1 MLSLSGF
8 LATDLELVSST
19 SLPAG
24 HPPSRRKSSA
34 ADGAAAER
42 QLARWIAEGDE
53 AALAE
58 LFDLVGP
65 ILYAVALGISEDVR
79 HAEGAV
85 EETFAELWEKRAWLG
100 RLPAL
105 SPWLLERCRTWAM
118 ALRSGTQVPSA
129 RALQDRAGDVP
140 LTRRLLRCPPSLR
153 TAKVNEAWE
162 RLSPPE
168 RQVVILASRAGLI
181 VSEIAG
187 RLGIGITEVHAL
199 MRHGLQLLRN
209 GLEGTLRRESV

>member
-1 MLSLSGF
+1 
-8 LATDLELVSST
+8 VSAT
-19 SLPAG
+19 SLPADQ
-24 HPPSRRKSSA
+24 PSRRKASA
-34 ADGAAAER
+34 PDGAAAER

-65 ILYAVALGISEDVR
+65 TLYAIALGISEDAR

-85 EETFAELWEKRAWLG
+85 EESFAELWEKRAWLG

-118 ALRSGTQVPSA
+118 ALKAGTAVPSA

-140 LTRRLLRCPPSLR
+140 LTRRLLRCPPALR
-153 TAKVNEAWE
+153 TARVNGALE
-162 RLSPPE
+162 RLGPRE
-168 RQVVILASRAGLI
+168 RQVILLASRAGLGAA
-181 VSEIAG
+181 EIAQ
-187 RLGIGITEVHAL
+187 RLSVEADEVHAL
-199 MRHGLQLLRN
+199 MHRGLQELRK
-209 GLEGTLRRESV
+209 GLEHTLRRETL

>member
-1 MLSLSGF
+1 MHRHYS
-8 LATDLELVSST
+8 EPVSSPP
-19 SLPAG
+19 LPANQ
-24 HPPSRRKSSA
+24 PPSRRKSSA
-34 ADGAAAER
+34 PDGAAAER
-42 QLARWIAEGDE
+42 QLAQWIAEGDE
-53 AALAE
+53 AALGE

-65 ILYAVALGISEDVR
+65 LLHATALGISEDTR

-85 EETFAELWEKRAWLG
+85 EETFAELWEKRAWLT

-118 ALRSGTQVPSA
+118 ALRSGTPVPSA

-153 TAKVNEAWE
+153 TSRVNRALEQ
-162 RLSPPE
+162 LSPSE
-168 RQVVILASRAGLI
+168 RDVIALASRAGLN

-187 RLGIGITEVHAL
+187 RLGTRTEEVHAL
-199 MRHGLQLLRN
+199 MRQGLQALRKE
-209 GLEGTLRRESV
+209 LERTLRRETP